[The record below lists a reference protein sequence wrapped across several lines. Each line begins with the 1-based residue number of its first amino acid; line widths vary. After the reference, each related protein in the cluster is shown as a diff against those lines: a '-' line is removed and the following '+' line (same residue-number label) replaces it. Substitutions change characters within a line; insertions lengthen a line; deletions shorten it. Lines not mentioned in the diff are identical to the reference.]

1 MNDVFLGLSSL
12 RRVAARGVVTI
23 LLCAFTAM
31 AGAQQVMVHEQ
42 VSFPELI
49 PAGGYSGITW
59 LGDDRYAVVSDNTAS
74 DGFFLFRIQT
84 DSLGRIVHASNEGFR
99 GDTPGARDAEGIAW
113 CPTRGTVFVSGEA
126 DHKVVELSIDGTP
139 TGKCLQ
145 LPAWLVEGMSRK
157 YGLEA
162 LTYNAHTHTF
172 WTVSESTLCDDGLQ
186 ATPQNGVAN
195 RLRLMA
201 FDDSLSFVAQYFYEM
216 DAPETEDAAD
226 RYAMG
231 VSALAA
237 LDDGRILVLERE
249 FNVLPT
255 KIGSTVQCKIY
266 SITPRPDDRLC
277 GNASLKDHKPLQKQ
291 LVAEWTT
298 AVGLLDFSIANYE
311 GMCLGPRLHDGC
323 QVVVLIADS
332 QNQYAGILTDWLKT
346 IIIE

>member
-1 MNDVFLGLSSL
+1 MNDMFWRLSGL
-12 RRVAARGVVTI
+12 RRVAAKGVVTV
-23 LLCAFTAM
+23 LAWVSATVG
-31 AGAQQVMVHEQ
+31 GAQQVVEYRQ
-42 VSFPELI
+42 VAFPDQI

-59 LGDDRYAVVSDNTAS
+59 LGEDRYAVVSDNVAS

-84 DSLGRIVHASNEGFR
+84 DSLGRILNASNEGFT
-99 GDTPGARDAEGIAW
+99 GNTSAVRDAEGIAW
-113 CPTRGTVFVSGEA
+113 CPARGTVFVSGEA
-126 DHKVVELSIDGTP
+126 DHRVAELSLDGSP

-145 LPAWLVEGMSRK
+145 LPEWLTGRMSGK

-162 LTYNAHTHTF
+162 LTYNAHTHMF
-172 WTVSESTLCDDGLQ
+172 WTVSESTLRDDGVQ
-186 ATPQNGVAN
+186 ATPHNGTAN

-201 FDDSLSFVAQYFYEM
+201 FDDSLMFVAHYFYEM
-216 DAPETEDAAD
+216 DAPEAEDVAD

-266 SITPRPDDRLC
+266 SISPCPADRLC
-277 GNASLKDHKPLQKQ
+277 ENASLKDHKPLQKQ

-311 GMCLGPRLHDGC
+311 GMCLGPRLHDGR

-346 IIIE
+346 IVIE